1 MTKEQE
7 NQIITNI
14 TQFVRNDDE
23 YQDELEEYQE
33 GMKYDSEKPDYSLIP
48 PHALEETVK
57 VLTFG
62 ANKYSPGN
70 WKKLNSAWNR
80 YFAAAQRHMWAL
92 QRNEEN
98 DPESGYHH
106 AAHAACCLLFM
117 LELDKTRNSDI
128 IDANQLTFNL

>member
-7 NQIITNI
+7 DQIITSI
-14 TQFVRNDDE
+14 TQFVRDE
-23 YQDELEEYQE
+23 DEV
-33 GMKYDSEKPDYSLIP
+33 GMKYDSEKPDYSLLP
-48 PHALEETVK
+48 PNALEETVK

-62 ANKYSPGN
+62 AKKYSPGN
-70 WKKLNSAWNR
+70 WKKLNSASAR

-106 AAHAACCLLFM
+106 AAHAACCLLFI
-117 LELDKTRNSDI
+117 LEIDKTRNSDI
-128 IDANQLTFNL
+128 IDPDQLTFNI

>member
-7 NQIITNI
+7 DQIITSI
-14 TQFVRNDDE
+14 TQFIRDDE
-23 YQDELEEYQE
+23 DGVWAKVDEV
-33 GMKYDSEKPDYSLIP
+33 GMKYDSEKPDYTLIP
-48 PHALEETVK
+48 PYALEETVK

-70 WKKLNSAWNR
+70 WKKLDSAWNR

-106 AAHAACCLLFM
+106 AAHAVCCLLFM
-117 LELDKTRNSDI
+117 LELDKTCNSDI
-128 IDANQLTFNL
+128 IDDTQLTLNL

>member
-14 TQFVRNDDE
+14 TQFIRDE
-23 YQDELEEYQE
+23 DEV
-33 GMKYDSEKPDYSLIP
+33 GMKYDSEKPDYSLLP
-48 PHALEETVK
+48 PNALEETVK

-62 ANKYSPGN
+62 AKKYSPGN
-70 WKKLNSAWNR
+70 WKKLNSAWTR

-92 QRNEEN
+92 QKDEEN

-106 AAHAACCLLFM
+106 AAHAACNLLFM
-117 LELDKTRNSDI
+117 LEIDKTPNSDI
-128 IDANQLTFNL
+128 IDPDQLTFNI

>member
-7 NQIITNI
+7 DQIITSI
-14 TQFVRNDDE
+14 TQFIRDDE
-23 YQDELEEYQE
+23 DGVWAKVDEV
-33 GMKYDSEKPDYSLIP
+33 GMKYDSEKPDYSLLP
-48 PHALEETVK
+48 PNALEETVK

-70 WKKLNSAWNR
+70 WKKLHSASAR

-106 AAHAACCLLFM
+106 AAHAACCLLFI
-117 LELDKTRNSDI
+117 LEIDKTRNSDI
-128 IDANQLTFNL
+128 IDPDQLTFNI

>member
-7 NQIITNI
+7 NQIITSI
-14 TQFVRNDDE
+14 TQFVRDE
-23 YQDELEEYQE
+23 DEV
-33 GMKYDSEKPDYSLIP
+33 GMKYDSEKPDYSLLP
-48 PHALEETVK
+48 PNALEETVK

-62 ANKYSPGN
+62 AKKYSPGN
-70 WKKLNSAWNR
+70 WKKLNSASAR

-106 AAHAACCLLFM
+106 AAHAACCLLFI
-117 LELDKTRNSDI
+117 LEIDKTRNSDI
-128 IDANQLTFNL
+128 IDPDQLTFNI

>member
-7 NQIITNI
+7 NQIISSI
-14 TQFVRNDDE
+14 TQFVRDDE
-23 YQDELEEYQE
+23 DGVWAKVDEV
-33 GMKYDSEKPDYSLIP
+33 GMKYDSEKPDYTLIP
-48 PHALEETVK
+48 PYALEETVK

-70 WKKLNSAWNR
+70 WKKLDSAWNR

-106 AAHAACCLLFM
+106 AAHAVCCLLFM
-117 LELDKTRNSDI
+117 LELDKTCNSDI
-128 IDANQLTFNL
+128 IDDNQLTLNL

>member
-14 TQFVRNDDE
+14 TQFVRDDDG

-33 GMKYDSEKPDYSLIP
+33 GMKYDSEKPYYSLIP

-62 ANKYSPGN
+62 AKKYSPGN
-70 WKKLNSAWNR
+70 WKKLNSAWSR

-106 AAHAACCLLFM
+106 AAHAASCLLFM
-117 LELDKTRNSDI
+117 LELDKTCNSDI
-128 IDANQLTFNL
+128 IDDNQLTLNL

>member
-7 NQIITNI
+7 DQIITSI
-14 TQFVRNDDE
+14 TQFVRDDE
-23 YQDELEEYQE
+23 DEV
-33 GMKYDSEKPDYSLIP
+33 GMKYDSEKPDYSLLP
-48 PHALEETVK
+48 PNALEETVK

-62 ANKYSPGN
+62 AKKYSPGN
-70 WKKLNSAWNR
+70 WKKLNSASAR

-106 AAHAACCLLFM
+106 AAHAACCLLFI
-117 LELDKTRNSDI
+117 LEIDKTRNSDI
-128 IDANQLTFNL
+128 IDPDQLTFNI